1 MGTGI
6 VNYSDKDR
14 ENIELLKN
22 ACNSSED
29 LSLVIQ
35 NISHKCPELGNEFI
49 ETIVKYIR
57 EVPSTGLKNGATSHN

>member
-49 ETIVKYIR
+49 ETIVKVTPLYKFFR
-57 EVPSTGLKNGATSHN
+57 KF